1 MISLVKNI
9 EKLEDFLDNFSPKPD
24 IICISETRTNASN
37 VELVSLPGYNFF
49 CNHSNTKAGGAGVY
63 VVESLKSCA
72 LHTLNLKIDGCE
84 DVWTEVTISDKNKIV
99 VGSVYRH
106 PKSNLK
112 LFFSKFQNNIISLK
126 TYNKFVVLG
135 DFNIDYNC
143 HDTSIDVKLY
153 VNGISSLGCEQLVTC
168 PTRVSFSRKSIL
180 DHIYIDCSMF
190 NEIFTTAVIECDISD
205 HYPIFVGLNLPLKR
219 KNTRRPLIRKIL
231 PEKIENFLN
240 ELDSTLKK
248 NVPTNISDLT
258 TCMTKVTNNLF
269 PKTRQSRNQYKS
281 AKKPWITKG
290 ILTSIKQ
297 QNRLYKKFKKSLDA
311 KDFKRYK
318 SFRNK
323 LTHVKESSK
332 AIYFQKLV
340 KNSRDSSTTWK
351 VVNKIIRKN
360 SPKSNSLPTQISVK
374 GNMISKPS
382 EICRELNKYF
392 CSIGHDMANSI
403 VGGANQSLTDTFC
416 GHRVQN
422 SIFLNPTDE
431 YEVISIINK
440 FKPNKASG
448 IDDIPTKLIKAA
460 KHILSPYLTII
471 FNLGLEKGHYYDKLK
486 IARVTPLFKGGIKS
500 EVKNYRPI
508 SILTAFNKVFE
519 TIIKKRLVNFWNR
532 FEVFSPTQFGFRENY
547 STTLAITHLR
557 EYILTELDNNMNIC
571 ALFID
576 LAKAFDTVNHEI
588 LLYKLTQY
596 GIRGFA
602 NDLIRSYLT
611 NRKQLVC
618 GDGFSSS
625 YIDINIG
632 VPQGSILGPLLFLIY
647 INDISL
653 CSNLKATLYADDS
666 VFTLSHKNANT
677 LQTKL
682 NAELP
687 KLNHWLKLNRLSL
700 NLRKTKYLYFSK
712 SNKNIAIQ
720 IDGSDILQTKCIKY
734 LGVHLDDKLK
744 WHKHV
749 EYVEAKLSAATGAF
763 SKLCKYLPSNT
774 LTPVYY
780 SLVYSHLQYA
790 IICWGNTSKKVLNR
804 LQIKQNRIIKI
815 LSKKFGK
822 KVRLQPLFQKLNFLR
837 LNKIFKFE
845 IAKFM
850 VKFHSNKLPQFCEE
864 YLKSFVKVSSVH
876 THYTRSSFSNEYYV
890 PRTFYHKTDQSLR
903 VIGAKIWNDLP
914 KCLRNKLITTS
925 INHSSKLL
933 KQHFLGT
940 HFNQ

>member
-1 MISLVKNI
+1 M
-9 EKLEDFLDNFSPKPD
+9 
-24 IICISETRTNASN
+24 
-37 VELVSLPGYNFF
+37 
-49 CNHSNTKAGGAGVY
+49 
-63 VVESLKSCA
+63 
-72 LHTLNLKIDGCE
+72 
-84 DVWTEVTISDKNKIV
+84 
-99 VGSVYRH
+99 
-106 PKSNLK
+106 
-112 LFFSKFQNNIISLK
+112 
-126 TYNKFVVLG
+126 
-135 DFNIDYNC
+135 
-143 HDTSIDVKLY
+143 
-153 VNGISSLGCEQLVTC
+153 
-168 PTRVSFSRKSIL
+168 
-180 DHIYIDCSMF
+180 
-190 NEIFTTAVIECDISD
+190 
-205 HYPIFVGLNLPLKR
+205 
-219 KNTRRPLIRKIL
+219 
-231 PEKIENFLN
+231 
-240 ELDSTLKK
+240 
-248 NVPTNISDLT
+248 
-258 TCMTKVTNNLF
+258 
-269 PKTRQSRNQYKS
+269 
-281 AKKPWITKG
+281 
-290 ILTSIKQ
+290 
-297 QNRLYKKFKKSLDA
+297 
-311 KDFKRYK
+311 
-318 SFRNK
+318 
-323 LTHVKESSK
+323 
-332 AIYFQKLV
+332 
-340 KNSRDSSTTWK
+340 
-351 VVNKIIRKN
+351 
-360 SPKSNSLPTQISVK
+360 
-374 GNMISKPS
+374 
-382 EICRELNKYF
+382 
-392 CSIGHDMANSI
+392 
-403 VGGANQSLTDTFC
+403 
-416 GHRVQN
+416 
-422 SIFLNPTDE
+422 
-431 YEVISIINK
+431 
-440 FKPNKASG
+440 
-448 IDDIPTKLIKAA
+448 
-460 KHILSPYLTII
+460 
-471 FNLGLEKGHYYDKLK
+471 
-486 IARVTPLFKGGIKS
+486 FKGGIKS

-625 YIDINIG
+625 YLDINIG
-632 VPQGSILGPLLFLIY
+632 VPQGSVLGPLLFLIY

-712 SNKNIAIQ
+712 SNKNIVIQ

-749 EYVEAKLSAATGAF
+749 EHVEAKLSAATCAF

-790 IICWGNTSKKVLNR
+790 IICWGNTSKTVLNR
-804 LQIKQNRIIKI
+804 LQIKQNCIIKI
-815 LSKKFGK
+815 LSK

-864 YLKSFVKVSSVH
+864 YLKSFVKVFSVH

-890 PRTFYHKTDQSLR
+890 PKTFYHKTDQSLR

-925 INHSSKLL
+925 INNLSKLL

>member
-1 MISLVKNI
+1 
-9 EKLEDFLDNFSPKPD
+9 
-24 IICISETRTNASN
+24 
-37 VELVSLPGYNFF
+37 
-49 CNHSNTKAGGAGVY
+49 
-63 VVESLKSCA
+63 
-72 LHTLNLKIDGCE
+72 
-84 DVWTEVTISDKNKIV
+84 
-99 VGSVYRH
+99 
-106 PKSNLK
+106 
-112 LFFSKFQNNIISLK
+112 
-126 TYNKFVVLG
+126 
-135 DFNIDYNC
+135 
-143 HDTSIDVKLY
+143 
-153 VNGISSLGCEQLVTC
+153 
-168 PTRVSFSRKSIL
+168 
-180 DHIYIDCSMF
+180 
-190 NEIFTTAVIECDISD
+190 
-205 HYPIFVGLNLPLKR
+205 
-219 KNTRRPLIRKIL
+219 
-231 PEKIENFLN
+231 
-240 ELDSTLKK
+240 
-248 NVPTNISDLT
+248 
-258 TCMTKVTNNLF
+258 MTKVTNNLF

-297 QNRLYKKFKKSLDA
+297 QNRLYKKFKKSLDV

-471 FNLGLEKGHYYDKLK
+471 FNLGLEKGHYYDELK

-625 YIDINIG
+625 YLDINIG
-632 VPQGSILGPLLFLIY
+632 VPQGSVLGPLLFLIY

-687 KLNHWLKLNRLSL
+687 KLNHWLKLNRL
-700 NLRKTKYLYFSK
+700 
-712 SNKNIAIQ
+712 
-720 IDGSDILQTKCIKY
+720 
-734 LGVHLDDKLK
+734 
-744 WHKHV
+744 
-749 EYVEAKLSAATGAF
+749 
-763 SKLCKYLPSNT
+763 
-774 LTPVYY
+774 
-780 SLVYSHLQYA
+780 
-790 IICWGNTSKKVLNR
+790 
-804 LQIKQNRIIKI
+804 
-815 LSKKFGK
+815 
-822 KVRLQPLFQKLNFLR
+822 
-837 LNKIFKFE
+837 
-845 IAKFM
+845 
-850 VKFHSNKLPQFCEE
+850 
-864 YLKSFVKVSSVH
+864 
-876 THYTRSSFSNEYYV
+876 
-890 PRTFYHKTDQSLR
+890 
-903 VIGAKIWNDLP
+903 
-914 KCLRNKLITTS
+914 
-925 INHSSKLL
+925 
-933 KQHFLGT
+933 
-940 HFNQ
+940 